1 MVGLGLIVEIKV
13 VWVKINSQILWLQM
27 YLMFCLSKEI
37 LFKITEEVVKKLNKK
52 EWQVIVVK
60 RVEKVL
66 YHHEI

>member
-1 MVGLGLIVEIKV
+1 MEIKV

-27 YLMFCLSKEI
+27 YLMSCLNKEI
-37 LFKITEEVVKKLNKK
+37 LFKITGEVVKKLNKK